1 MTDERPGRAGADAV
15 TISVLIV
22 DDERPARRKLRR
34 MLDAAPGVTKI
45 FEAPS
50 GRLALDV
57 IEEEAPDV
65 IFLDVRMPGMDGFQF
80 LDNFGSRGD
89 TQIIFV
95 TAYDEHAVRA
105 FDVRAADYLLKP
117 FDDGRFNAA
126 LERARDVVATRRAA
140 AARHN
145 VSDVL
150 AAFRQAVAS
159 DNVARLLV
167 DVPGG
172 RKVLL
177 PLERVVRIEAERN
190 DAVFHAD
197 SGTFRLRTT
206 LSELETK
213 LDPDRFL
220 RINRSEIINLD
231 RVTEIEPLDH
241 GDARIHMHGGDVR
254 RMSRRYRARMARFG

>member
-1 MTDERPGRAGADAV
+1 MKDSRPDRADADV
-15 TISVLIV
+15 APVSVLIV

-34 MLDAAPGVTKI
+34 LLDAAPGVTKI
-45 FEAPS
+45 LEAAS

-57 IEEEAPDV
+57 IEDEEPDV
-65 IFLDVRMPGMDGFQF
+65 IFLDVRMPGMDGFQL
-80 LDNFGSRGD
+80 LDSIGSRAD
-89 TQIIFV
+89 TQIVFV

-117 FDDGRFNAA
+117 FDEDRFTAA
-126 LERARDVVATRRAA
+126 LERARDAVAIRRAA
-140 AARHN
+140 AAQRT
-145 VSDVL
+145 VMDVL
-150 AAFRQAVAS
+150 AAFRHAVAP

-172 RKVLL
+172 RRVLL

-197 SGTFRLRTT
+197 NGIFRLRTT
-206 LSELETK
+206 LAELEAK

-241 GDARIHMHGGDVR
+241 GDARIHMHGGDIR
-254 RMSRRYRARMARFG
+254 RMSRRFRARMARFG

>member
-1 MTDERPGRAGADAV
+1 MSDAQPTPAGDDIAP
-15 TISVLIV
+15 ISVLIV

-34 MLDAAPGVTKI
+34 LLDAAQGVTQI

-50 GRLALDV
+50 GQLALGV
-57 IEEEAPDV
+57 IEDEAPDV
-65 IFLDVRMPGMDGFQF
+65 IFLDVRMPGMDGFQL
-80 LDNFGSRGD
+80 LDAIGSDAD
-89 TQIIFV
+89 TQIVFV

-105 FDVRAADYLLKP
+105 FDVHAADYLLKP
-117 FDDGRFNAA
+117 FDEDRFNVA
-126 LERARDVVATRRAA
+126 LERARHLVATRRAA
-140 AARHN
+140 AERHA

-150 AAFRQAVAS
+150 AAFRQAVAP
-159 DNVARLLV
+159 DGVARLLV

-177 PLERVVRIEAERN
+177 PIDRVLRIEAERN
-190 DAVFHAD
+190 HAVLHAD
-197 SGTFRLRTT
+197 GRTFRLRTT
-206 LSELETK
+206 LGDLEAK
-213 LDPDRFL
+213 LDPDCFL

-254 RMSRRYRARMARFG
+254 RMSRRYRERMARFG